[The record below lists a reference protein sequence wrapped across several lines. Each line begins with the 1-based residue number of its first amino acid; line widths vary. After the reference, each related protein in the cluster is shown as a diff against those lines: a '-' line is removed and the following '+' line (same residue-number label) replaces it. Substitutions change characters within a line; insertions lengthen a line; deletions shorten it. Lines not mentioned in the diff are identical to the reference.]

1 LPPQRHCE
9 RASARMPYPAA
20 DAAAQALVDVVVTAR
35 DIATTSA
42 SSCGDIATTP
52 RSPNVDQRGRR
63 VPKTPP
69 QMPGETQV
77 RSRSRIE
84 LVCVFGCAGRQR
96 WFFKHNLVTDHP
108 SLHSFDLSGKKR
120 DIGRTSMLKYLVAS
134 VLLWPAATFADN
146 STLPNLQLVMMRP
159 VPPNMSRIP
168 SSMVPASCIRKFG
181 ACDPNRDLCCRS
193 KVPRLDLTCAWQT
206 RTCVSS
212 LLEW

>member
-1 LPPQRHCE
+1 
-9 RASARMPYPAA
+9 MPYPAA

-35 DIATTSA
+35 EIATTSA

-69 QMPGETQV
+69 QMPRRNPSQ
-77 RSRSRIE
+77 IKAANE

-120 DIGRTSMLKYLVAS
+120 SIGRTSMLKYLVAS

-181 ACDPNRDLCCRS
+181 ACDRI
-193 KVPRLDLTCAWQT
+193 VICAVVVKYQG
-206 RTCVSS
+206 
-212 LLEW
+212 